1 MLCFCRSS
9 ELGSSS
15 MQIIPR
21 IYADIHTLHESW
33 KQSHEILSDIKC
45 SHKGESDTN
54 CCHWYKS
61 VAPLKITSVHLN
73 YWNLPLLEGVL
84 GGSSF
89 HKGRCN
95 LLSSHVWHWLSS
107 LAMQMKPVAAGI
119 IWCPVNTAHEVKIL
133 SSNACQTGCGIK
145 ETCDLLCRYCI
156 YRSDL
161 PAANHPWQPCLANFK
176 ILLRSLSEAA
186 WRQKANHCIKVI
198 CFYGLILHTYE
209 DLFLV
214 CGWICWWICLLLL

>member
-1 MLCFCRSS
+1 MLSQGRKWHQ
-9 ELGSSS
+9 L
-15 MQIIPR
+15 
-21 IYADIHTLHESW
+21 
-33 KQSHEILSDIKC
+33 LSLIQKCGAPQNYKC
-45 SHKGESDTN
+45 SFELL
-54 CCHWYKS
+54 KS
-61 VAPLKITSVHLN
+61 PFACGSVV
-73 YWNLPLLEGVL
+73 G

-95 LLSSHVWHWLSS
+95 LLSSHVWHWLPS
-107 LAMQMKPVAAGI
+107 LAMQMRPVAAGI

-186 WRQKANHCIKVI
+186 RRQKANHCIKVI

-209 DLFLV
+209 DFFLV